1 MLSRS
6 PAVDKPWDL
15 RLRAPN
21 PKVVVT
27 NWVHPEVVSF
37 LARHGF
43 VVEANANRHAWPR
56 AELCRRINDADAL
69 IAFMSD
75 HVTDDLLAD
84 CPRLKIIAAAL
95 KGYDNFDV
103 AACTRRG
110 IWLSIVPDLLTA
122 PTAEFAIGLAIA
134 LARNI
139 TAGDRL
145 IRRGGYAGWRP
156 ILYGASLTGATIGIV
171 GMGAVGS
178 AIAERLHGFEP
189 AQILYCDARK
199 LDRVTRQW
207 VLPEPAPF
215 DRVLSES
222 DFLFLA
228 LPLDTRTKH
237 IIDRDALARMRPGC
251 LLINPARGSLVDEE
265 AVADALAAG
274 CLAGYAADAFEMEDW
289 GRGVERPRRIAKR
302 LLAEDGR
309 TVLTPHLGSA
319 VDAARRDVAM
329 EAAHN
334 VVDWIEGRAPRGAVN
349 RLQRS
354 LARC

>member
-1 MLSRS
+1 LH
-6 PAVDKPWDL
+6 
-15 RLRAPN
+15 APN
-21 PKVVVT
+21 PKVVIT
-27 NWVHPEVVSF
+27 NRVHPEVVSF
-37 LARHGF
+37 LALHGF
-43 VVEANANRHAWPR
+43 VVEANADWQAWPR
-56 AELCRRINDADAL
+56 AELRRRINDAEAV

-75 HVTDDLLAD
+75 HVTDDLLAA

-110 IWLSIVPDLLTA
+110 IWLSVVPDLLAA
-122 PTAEFAIGLAIA
+122 PTAELAIGLAIA

-156 ILYGASLTGATIGIV
+156 ILYGATLAGATVGII
-171 GMGAVGS
+171 GMGVVGR
-178 AIAERLHGFEP
+178 AIAERLRGFEP
-189 AQILYCDARK
+189 GRIFYCDARN

-207 VLPEPAPF
+207 DLPRPAPF

-228 LPLDTRTKH
+228 LPLDARTKH
-237 IIDRDALARMRPGC
+237 IIDRDALARVRPGC
-251 LLINPARGSLVDEE
+251 RLINPARGSLVDEE

-274 CLAGYAADAFEMEDW
+274 RLAGYAADAFEMEDW
-289 GRGVERPRRIAKR
+289 ARGADRPRRIAKR
-302 LLAEDGR
+302 LLADDGR

-319 VDAARRDVAM
+319 VDAARRDIAM

-334 VVDWIEGRAPRGAVN
+334 VVDWIEGHAPRGAVN
-349 RLQRS
+349 RLQGS
-354 LARC
+354 LAR